1 MVRLGGE
8 ISNQLFE
15 IPEHWNTISKTS
27 DSHFEPNAQN
37 IVRRSAELFRADE
50 AITRTASSAGVLN
63 ENAPVNEI
71 TDIP

>member
-15 IPEHWNTISKTS
+15 IPEHWNTILKTLNS
-27 DSHFEPNAQN
+27 RFEPNAQN
-37 IVRRSAELFRADE
+37 NVRRSAELFRADE
-50 AITRTASSAGVLN
+50 AITRTASSARVLN